1 MNSAI
6 VLAGGKG
13 ERMQSETP
21 KQFLLLNKK
30 IILDY
35 SINTLLKNKNID
47 EIVIVCHPDWLKRI
61 NYNETKVTI
70 GGLTRTESVSKG
82 LNNCNSYCENVIIHD
97 SSRPFITNKL
107 INKGLK
113 LLSSYDAAVPI
124 IDIDDSLIQLKPK
137 LKYLNRDNIKR
148 VQTPQF
154 FKYKKI
160 LAAHNFNKKSYTDDL
175 SHLLNY
181 FKNKSTIS
189 YKFFKGSK
197 NNFKL
202 TSKKDYNLA
211 EKIMS
216 KYEK

>member
-61 NYNETKVTI
+61 NCNRTKVTI
-70 GGLTRTESVSKG
+70 GGLTRTESVLKG

-181 FKNKSTIS
+181 FKDKSTIS